1 MAKIDDSVKKKI
13 PELRFEGFTDAWE
26 QRKLGEVATLSS
38 SKRIHL
44 SDYVTEGI
52 PFYRGSEISTGGIT
66 GNQELFISQEK
77 FDEIKEKYGVP
88 SEGDILVTAVGT
100 LGNLWK
106 VDSRRFYYKDG
117 NLIQISKIQ
126 VNSDYLLT
134 YFTGGIGKK
143 RLLDSAAGSNQKA
156 LTMVKMREIT
166 VDFPSED
173 EQKKIGAFFKQL
185 DDTITLHQRK
195 LDLLKEQKKGYL
207 QKMFPKNGA
216 KVPELRFAGFADDWE
231 ERKLSSG
238 LREYTDRVIVEDDK
252 EYYQISVR
260 NNFGGITLRG
270 SKMGNKIGRKRQAK
284 INLTKYPQTLIFT
297 RQTVEQGGIGW
308 VDKYC
313 DGAIV
318 TENMPTISLDTSVFS
333 KYFLTNL
340 FQTRIFYKNAI
351 LDNIEGGSAQIAIHE
366 SKFLSSTLLFPNLD
380 EQEKIGQFFKQL
392 DDTIDLH
399 QRKLDLLKEQKKG
412 FLQKMFV

>member
-1 MAKIDDSVKKKI
+1 MPTISLDTSVFSKYFLTNLFQTRIFYKNAILDNIEGGSAQIAIHESKFLSSTLLFPNLDEQEKIGQFFKQLDDTIDLHQRKLDLLKEQKKGYLQKMFPKNGAKV
-13 PELRFEGFTDAWE
+13 PELRFAGFADDWE
-26 QRKLGEVATLSS
+26 ERKLGEVATLSS

-117 NLIQISKIQ
+117 NLIQISKMQ

-173 EQKKIGAFFKQL
+173 EQKKIGAFFKSL
-185 DDTITLHQRK
+185 DDTI
-195 LDLLKEQKKGYL
+195 
-207 QKMFPKNGA
+207 A
-216 KVPELRFAGFADDWE
+216 
-231 ERKLSSG
+231 
-238 LREYTDRVIVEDDK
+238 
-252 EYYQISVR
+252 
-260 NNFGGITLRG
+260 
-270 SKMGNKIGRKRQAK
+270 
-284 INLTKYPQTLIFT
+284 
-297 RQTVEQGGIGW
+297 
-308 VDKYC
+308 
-313 DGAIV
+313 
-318 TENMPTISLDTSVFS
+318 
-333 KYFLTNL
+333 
-340 FQTRIFYKNAI
+340 
-351 LDNIEGGSAQIAIHE
+351 
-366 SKFLSSTLLFPNLD
+366 
-380 EQEKIGQFFKQL
+380 
-392 DDTIDLH
+392 LH

>member
-1 MAKIDDSVKKKI
+1 MSKKS
-13 PELRFEGFTDAWE
+13 PQLRFEGFT
-26 QRKLGEVATLSS
+26 
-38 SKRIHL
+38 
-44 SDYVTEGI
+44 
-52 PFYRGSEISTGGIT
+52 
-66 GNQELFISQEK
+66 
-77 FDEIKEKYGVP
+77 
-88 SEGDILVTAVGT
+88 
-100 LGNLWK
+100 
-106 VDSRRFYYKDG
+106 
-117 NLIQISKIQ
+117 
-126 VNSDYLLT
+126 
-134 YFTGGIGKK
+134 
-143 RLLDSAAGSNQKA
+143 
-156 LTMVKMREIT
+156 
-166 VDFPSED
+166 
-173 EQKKIGAFFKQL
+173 
-185 DDTITLHQRK
+185 
-195 LDLLKEQKKGYL
+195 
-207 QKMFPKNGA
+207 
-216 KVPELRFAGFADDWE
+216 DDWE

-392 DDTIDLH
+392 DNTIALHQSKLDLLKEQKKGYLQKMFPKNGAKVPELRFAGFADDWEERKLGEVATLSSSKRIHLSDYVTEGIPFYRGSEISTGGITGNQELFISQEKFDEIKEKYGVPSEGDILVTAVGTLGNLWKVDSRRFYYKDGNLIQISKMQVNSDYLLTYFTGGIGKKRLLDSAAGSNQKALTMVKMREITVDFPSEDEQKKIGAFFKSLDDTIALH

>member
-1 MAKIDDSVKKKI
+1 MMSKKS
-13 PELRFEGFTDAWE
+13 PQLRFKGFT
-26 QRKLGEVATLSS
+26 
-38 SKRIHL
+38 
-44 SDYVTEGI
+44 
-52 PFYRGSEISTGGIT
+52 
-66 GNQELFISQEK
+66 
-77 FDEIKEKYGVP
+77 
-88 SEGDILVTAVGT
+88 
-100 LGNLWK
+100 
-106 VDSRRFYYKDG
+106 
-117 NLIQISKIQ
+117 
-126 VNSDYLLT
+126 
-134 YFTGGIGKK
+134 
-143 RLLDSAAGSNQKA
+143 
-156 LTMVKMREIT
+156 
-166 VDFPSED
+166 
-173 EQKKIGAFFKQL
+173 
-185 DDTITLHQRK
+185 
-195 LDLLKEQKKGYL
+195 
-207 QKMFPKNGA
+207 
-216 KVPELRFAGFADDWE
+216 DDWE

-252 EYYQISVR
+252 EYSQISVR

-351 LDNIEGGSAQIAIHE
+351 LDNVQGGSAQIAIHE

-380 EQEKIGQFFKQL
+380 EQEKIGKFFKQL
-392 DDTIDLH
+392 DKTIALHQRKLDLLKEQKKGYLQKMFPKNGAKVPELRFAGFADDWEERKLGDEVTFFSGLTYSPDNIVESGSTLVLRSSNVKNGEIVDADNVYVENEAVNSDNVQVGDVIVVVRNGSRNLIGKHAQIKKEMDDTVIGAFMTGVRSDTPYFINALLDTEQFTREIYKNLGATINQITTGAFKKMQFVVPKNKTEKEQIGNFFKQIDDTIALH

>member
-1 MAKIDDSVKKKI
+1 MKDERKAPK
-13 PELRFEGFTDAWE
+13 LRFKGFT
-26 QRKLGEVATLSS
+26 
-38 SKRIHL
+38 
-44 SDYVTEGI
+44 
-52 PFYRGSEISTGGIT
+52 
-66 GNQELFISQEK
+66 
-77 FDEIKEKYGVP
+77 
-88 SEGDILVTAVGT
+88 
-100 LGNLWK
+100 
-106 VDSRRFYYKDG
+106 
-117 NLIQISKIQ
+117 
-126 VNSDYLLT
+126 
-134 YFTGGIGKK
+134 
-143 RLLDSAAGSNQKA
+143 
-156 LTMVKMREIT
+156 
-166 VDFPSED
+166 
-173 EQKKIGAFFKQL
+173 
-185 DDTITLHQRK
+185 
-195 LDLLKEQKKGYL
+195 
-207 QKMFPKNGA
+207 
-216 KVPELRFAGFADDWE
+216 DDWE

-308 VDKYC
+308 ADKYC

-392 DDTIDLH
+392 DDTIALH

-412 FLQKMFV
+412 YLQKMFPKNGAKVPELRFAGFADDWEERKLKDVLDISKTKNKAQQYGKVDVLSVSREVGTVNQIKHQGRSFAGSDLSNYKVVQGGELIYTKSPLKGAPYGIFQVATIKGIISPLYAVYTSTDKAYTPFVATALKNDNIATHYLTPLVTKGAKNTINVTDEGALEGKLQFPSILEQKQIFIFFKQLDDTIALHQRKLEKLQELKKGYLQKMFC

>member
-1 MAKIDDSVKKKI
+1 MMSKKS
-13 PELRFEGFTDAWE
+13 PQLRFEGFT
-26 QRKLGEVATLSS
+26 
-38 SKRIHL
+38 
-44 SDYVTEGI
+44 
-52 PFYRGSEISTGGIT
+52 
-66 GNQELFISQEK
+66 
-77 FDEIKEKYGVP
+77 
-88 SEGDILVTAVGT
+88 
-100 LGNLWK
+100 
-106 VDSRRFYYKDG
+106 
-117 NLIQISKIQ
+117 
-126 VNSDYLLT
+126 
-134 YFTGGIGKK
+134 
-143 RLLDSAAGSNQKA
+143 
-156 LTMVKMREIT
+156 
-166 VDFPSED
+166 
-173 EQKKIGAFFKQL
+173 
-185 DDTITLHQRK
+185 
-195 LDLLKEQKKGYL
+195 
-207 QKMFPKNGA
+207 
-216 KVPELRFAGFADDWE
+216 DDWE

-412 FLQKMFV
+412 YLQKMFPKNGAKVPELRFAGFADDWELRKLGEVGTVAMCRRIFKEQTSEHGEIPFYKIGTFGGPPDAFIARELFEEFKDKYSYPNIGDILISASGSIGRAVEFLGEDEYFQDSNIVWLKHDGKINNIFLKQFYSIVKWSGIEGSTIKRLYNENILNTEIALPTLPEQEAIGNFFSTLDRHITLHQRKS